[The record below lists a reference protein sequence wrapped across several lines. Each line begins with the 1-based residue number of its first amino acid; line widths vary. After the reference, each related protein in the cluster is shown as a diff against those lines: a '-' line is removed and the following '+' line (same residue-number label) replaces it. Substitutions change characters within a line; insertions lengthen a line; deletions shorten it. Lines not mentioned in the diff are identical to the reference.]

1 MEIAIFA
8 GAALVVG
15 VSIQLVRAWLA
26 RRKGTRIGVHDELI
40 KQAEAYA
47 DRSPFLK
54 TVSKQYR
61 KNGHI
66 SERQVDAIT
75 SAIARLDA
83 QKPAPKRAR

>member
-8 GAALVVG
+8 GAALIVG

-26 RRKGTRIGVHDELI
+26 RRNAAPTGIHDQLI

-47 DRSPFLK
+47 ERSPFLK
-54 TVSKQYR
+54 TVCNQYR

-66 SERQVDAIT
+66 SERQADAVAT
-75 SAIARLDA
+75 AIARLEA
-83 QKPAPKRAR
+83 K

>member
-8 GAALVVG
+8 GAALIVG

-26 RRKGTRIGVHDELI
+26 RRNAAPTGIHDQLI

-47 DRSPFLK
+47 ERSPFLK
-54 TVSKQYR
+54 TVCKQYR

-66 SERQVDAIT
+66 SERQADAVAN
-75 SAIARLDA
+75 AIARLEA
-83 QKPAPKRAR
+83 K

>member
-15 VSIQLVRAWLA
+15 VSIQLVRMWLA
-26 RRKGTRIGVHDELI
+26 RRNPTPTGIHDALI

-54 TVSKQYR
+54 TVCKQYR
-61 KNGHI
+61 LNGHI
-66 SERQVDAIT
+66 SERQVDAINN
-75 SAIARLDA
+75 AIARLEG
-83 QKPAPKRAR
+83 KR

>member
-8 GAALVVG
+8 GAALIVG

-26 RRKGTRIGVHDELI
+26 RRNAAPTGIHDQLI

-47 DRSPFLK
+47 ERSPFLK
-54 TVSKQYR
+54 TVCKQYR

-66 SERQVDAIT
+66 SERQADAVAT
-75 SAIARLDA
+75 AIARLEA
-83 QKPAPKRAR
+83 K

>member
-26 RRKGTRIGVHDELI
+26 RRNGTPTGVHDELI

-47 DRSPFLK
+47 ERSPFLK
-54 TVSKQYR
+54 TVCKQYR
-61 KNGHI
+61 MNGHI

-75 SAIARLDA
+75 SAIARLEA
-83 QKPAPKRAR
+83 KR

>member
-8 GAALVVG
+8 GAALIVG

-26 RRKGTRIGVHDELI
+26 RRNAAPTGIHDQLI

-47 DRSPFLK
+47 ERSPFLK
-54 TVSKQYR
+54 TVCRQYR

-66 SERQVDAIT
+66 SERQADAVAT
-75 SAIARLDA
+75 AIARLEA
-83 QKPAPKRAR
+83 K

>member
-8 GAALVVG
+8 GAALIVG

-26 RRKGTRIGVHDELI
+26 RRNAAPTSIHDQLI

-47 DRSPFLK
+47 ERSPFLK
-54 TVSKQYR
+54 TVCKQYR

-66 SERQVDAIT
+66 SERQADAVAT
-75 SAIARLDA
+75 AIARLEA
-83 QKPAPKRAR
+83 K

>member
-26 RRKGTRIGVHDELI
+26 GRNRAPTGIHDELI

-47 DRSPFLK
+47 ERSPFLK
-54 TVSKQYR
+54 TVCKQYR
-61 KNGHI
+61 MNGHI
-66 SERQVDAIT
+66 SERQADAVAT
-75 SAIARLDA
+75 AIARLEA
-83 QKPAPKRAR
+83 KR

>member
-8 GAALVVG
+8 GAALIVG

-26 RRKGTRIGVHDELI
+26 RRNAAPTGIHDQLI

-47 DRSPFLK
+47 ERSPFLK
-54 TVSKQYR
+54 TVCKQYR

-66 SERQVDAIT
+66 SERQADAVAN
-75 SAIARLDA
+75 AIARLEA
-83 QKPAPKRAR
+83 KR

>member
-26 RRKGTRIGVHDELI
+26 RRNRTPTGIHDELI
-40 KQAEAYA
+40 KQAETYA
-47 DRSPFLK
+47 ERSPFLK
-54 TVSKQYR
+54 TVCKQYR

-66 SERQVDAIT
+66 SERQVDAVT
-75 SAIARLDA
+75 NAIARLEA
-83 QKPAPKRAR
+83 KR